1 MKVNLASKR
10 NTQKSFV
17 NKSALKENYFQRMRR
32 AVSQRT
38 RAESSAASAA
48 LNWILYHKYSN
59 FLCKWWMFWYVKLY
73 TSWYCI
79 TGPKS
84 QCMLVSYSD
93 TQNTVSY
100 HRFSCTTQ
108 PNLCEASRTP
118 VKSARRLKMLPR
130 QVRMFDT
137 RPSRILLL
145 RFSGACDKVWWWQW
159 THVKLISNQPPD
171 RQTWL

>member
-32 AVSQRT
+32 AVSQRA
-38 RAESSAASAA
+38 RAESSVASAA
-48 LNWILYHKYSN
+48 LN
-59 FLCKWWMFWYVKLY
+59 
-73 TSWYCI
+73 CI
-79 TGPKS
+79 TNTVISYVVDVLIRQTQS

-108 PNLCEASRTP
+108 SNLCEASRTP
-118 VKSARRLKMLPR
+118 VYMLPR